1 MAQPLQSINLVAPAF
16 KGINT
21 EDSPITQDP
30 SFAEVA
36 DQAVIDQRGRI
47 ASRKGIVSL
56 TSDKIQLGSD
66 YIHRVHVFYDTQGNE
81 VTFSCGNNKIFTGT
95 ATLVDV
101 TPAGYA
107 ITSNNWKMVNFNDA
121 CYFFQRD
128 YEPLIYSNALGVLTK
143 VTDVVGHSITIAQYG
158 NEVLGAY
165 GRLWVVDT
173 SANKSTI
180 YWSDLLDGI
189 DFSGGS
195 SGSINIEK
203 AWPDGFDE
211 IKAISAHN
219 NFLIIFGQ
227 HSIVV
232 YAGAD
237 SPANMEIADTI
248 AGVGCICRNSVQH
261 IGTDI
266 LFMSTAG
273 LRSFSRAIQ
282 EKSMPLTDLS
292 RNVKTE
298 IVQLVQRRTSP
309 TASAYSP
316 EDSFYLITFPDEQI
330 TYCFDLRGRLD
341 NGSYRAT
348 RWPVS
353 LFKSFHHKK
362 DGTLLVGTIKGVGRY
377 EGYSDEG
384 QSYRFKYY
392 SPGLTFSDPSKLKM
406 LKKLRPTLIGGS
418 SEEVFIYWS
427 YDFETSFNSAILLLG
442 SQTPAYYEDGEFS
455 NPPPGI
461 GISNFTGGVQ
471 ISRQVINTTG
481 DGTVITIGIEA
492 QINGSQLSLQEI
504 NVLALMGRTI

>member
-1 MAQPLQSINLVAPAF
+1 MSQPLQSINLVAPAF

-47 ASRKGIVSL
+47 SSRKGIASL
-56 TSDKIQLGSD
+56 TSDKTELGSD

-81 VTFSCGNNKIFTGT
+81 ITFSCGNNKIFTGT
-95 ATLVDV
+95 TVLVDV
-101 TPAGYA
+101 TPAGYV
-107 ITSNNWKMVNFNDA
+107 ITGNNWKMINFNNA

-128 YEPLIYSNALGVLTK
+128 YEPLIYTNALGVLTP
-143 VTDVVGHSITIAQYG
+143 VTSVVGHSITSAQYG
-158 NEVLGAY
+158 NEALGAY

-173 SANKSTI
+173 SINKNTI

-219 NFLIIFGQ
+219 NYLIIFGQ
-227 HSIVV
+227 HSIVT
-232 YAGAD
+232 YGGAD
-237 SPANMEIADTI
+237 SPANMAIADTI
-248 AGVGCICRNSVQH
+248 AGVGCICRNSVQN

-282 EKSMPLTDLS
+282 EKSMPLSDLS

-298 IVQLVQRRTSP
+298 IVYLVQNRTSP
-309 TASAYSP
+309 TASVYSP
-316 EDSFYLITFPDEQI
+316 ENSFYLIAFPDEQI

-353 LFKSFHHKK
+353 LFKSYHHKK
-362 DGTLLVGTIKGVGRY
+362 DGTLIVGTVNGIGKY

-384 QSYRFKYY
+384 ESYRFKYY
-392 SPGLTFSDPSKLKM
+392 SPGLTFGDSSKLKM
-406 LKKLRPTLIGGS
+406 LKKLRLTLIGGN
-418 SEEVFIYWS
+418 SENAFAYWS
-427 YDFETSFNSAILLLG
+427 YDFETAFSSAIVSLG
-442 SQTPAYYEDGEFS
+442 TQVPSLYGIGEFGVS
-455 NPPPGI
+455 EYT
-461 GISNFTGGVQ
+461 SGVQ
-471 ISRQVINTTG
+471 VSRPVINTTG
-481 DGTVITIGIEA
+481 DGTVITIGLEA
-492 QINGSQLSLQEI
+492 QINGSEISLQEI
-504 NVLALMGRTI
+504 NVLALMGRTL